1 LEGEEKINNLN
12 NAPNIQRALIL
23 QGGGALGAYE
33 VGVIKALYEKL
44 TEEDSKNGYND
55 KPLFDIIAG
64 TSIGAING
72 AILVSQVL
80 ENNED
85 WKKSIEKLEEFWK
98 IQLSSNPDYKS
109 LWLSWY
115 MNKDNSNAA
124 SEESARRY
132 YSVQS
137 FFMTGAA
144 NVFTKPTAIDDDK
157 FFDNYFNKW
166 YRSKYDPLKE
176 SIEKYATFPIAT
188 SFDKKQPRLLI
199 ISVDVLDAATVTF
212 DSYEKPNGKR
222 ESEYINYNEKKEN
235 QKFIIKY
242 DSGIMI
248 DYVMAS
254 ASVPEFY
261 DYTTIQ
267 VQKTNDILDN
277 TDDDN
282 DSSAKCK
289 KKDFSTN
296 YFWDGSIL
304 SNTPIRELI
313 QTHRNY
319 WKESQGNGVPDLEIY
334 IVDLWPN
341 NKSNLPPLDRNG
353 IKDLHDII
361 QFSNKTSYD
370 EKVARVVTDYI
381 NLTQKL
387 VKLAQAK
394 GATFEE
400 IGKILEDFATSKS
413 RTGKQR
419 QYKDLIDGRFK
430 ITKVKRIERTTDPD
444 SIWGKIADFTSITV
458 NMLMAQGYKDTMDQ
472 M

>member
-1 LEGEEKINNLN
+1 MEEEKKINTLN
-12 NAPNIQRALIL
+12 AVPNIQRALIL

-44 TEEDSKNGYND
+44 TDEDVKNGYNN

-80 ENNED
+80 ENNGD

-115 MNKDNSNAA
+115 MNKDNPNAA

-137 FFMTGAA
+137 YFITGAA

-157 FFDNYFNKW
+157 FYDNYFNKW

-176 SIEKYATFPIAT
+176 SIEKYAKFPIAT
-188 SFDKKQPRLLI
+188 SFDKKQPRLLV

-222 ESEYINYNEKKEN
+222 ESKYINYNEKRED
-235 QKFIIKY
+235 QEFIIEY
-242 DSGIMI
+242 DSGILI

-267 VQKTNDILDN
+267 VLKTNDMLENIN
-277 TDDDN
+277 N
-282 DSSAKCK
+282 DGNSARYEK
-289 KKDFSTN
+289 KEDSTN

-313 QTHRNY
+313 QTHRDY
-319 WKESQGNGVPDLEIY
+319 WKEAQRNGVPDLEIY

-341 NKSNLPPLDRNG
+341 NRSKLPPLDRNG

-370 EKVARVVTDYI
+370 EKVARIVTDYI

-387 VKLAQAK
+387 VKLAKTK

-400 IGKILEDFATSKS
+400 IGQILDDFATSKS

-419 QYKDLIDGRFK
+419 QYKDLIEGRFR
-430 ITKVKRIERTTDPD
+430 ITKVKRIERKTDPN
-444 SIWGKIADFTSITV
+444 SIWGKIADFTSITI
-458 NMLMAQGYKDTMDQ
+458 NMLMEQGYKDTMDQ

>member
-1 LEGEEKINNLN
+1 MKKINSLG
-12 NAPNIQRALIL
+12 ALPNIQRALIL

-72 AILVSQVL
+72 AILLSQVL
-80 ENNED
+80 ENNGD
-85 WKKSIEKLEEFWK
+85 WKKSIDKLEEFWK

-109 LWLSWY
+109 FWLSWF
-115 MNKDNSNAA
+115 MNKDNPNAA

-144 NVFTKPTAIDDDK
+144 NVFTKPTAIDDNK

-166 YRSKYDPLKE
+166 YRSTYDPLKE
-176 SIEKYATFPIAT
+176 SIGKYAKFPIAT
-188 SFDKKQPRLLI
+188 SFDKKQPRLLV

-222 ESEYINYNEKKEN
+222 ESKYINYNEKREN
-235 QKFIIKY
+235 QKFIIEY
-242 DSGIMI
+242 DSGITI

-267 VQKTNDILDN
+267 VLKSNDKLENINNDN
-277 TDDDN
+277 HEDN
-282 DSSAKCK
+282 PAKHGRK
-289 KKDFSTN
+289 EISTN

-313 QTHRNY
+313 QTHRDY
-319 WKESQGNGVPDLEIY
+319 WKEIQKNGVPDLEIY

-341 NKSNLPPLDRNG
+341 NRSTLPPLDRNG

-370 EKVARVVTDYI
+370 DKVARVVTDYI

-387 VKLAQAK
+387 ITLAKAK
-394 GATFEE
+394 GATLEE
-400 IGKILEDFATSKS
+400 IRKILDDFATSKS

-419 QYKDLIDGRFK
+419 QNKDLVDGRFR
-430 ITKVKRIERTTDPD
+430 ITKVKRIERSADPN

-458 NMLMAQGYKDTMDQ
+458 NILMEQGYKDTMNQ
-472 M
+472 I